1 MQTATEK
8 RSRRRKYVGNVIK
21 TKMNKTITV
30 EIMRL
35 VKHPKYG
42 KYVKKS
48 TVYKVH
54 DEEKSAKVGDKVE
67 IAECRPISKT
77 KFTRFVRIVEKAKD

>member
-1 MQTATEK
+1 MQTVTEK
-8 RSRRRKYVGNVIK
+8 RGRRRKYIGNVIK

-42 KYVKKS
+42 KYIKKS
-48 TVYKVH
+48 TVYKAH

-67 IAECRPISKT
+67 IVDCRPISKT
-77 KFTRFVRIVEKAKD
+77 KFTRFIRIVEKAKD

>member
-35 VKHPKYG
+35 VKHPNYG
-42 KYVKKS
+42 KYIKKS
-48 TVYKVH
+48 TVYKAH
-54 DEEKSAKVGDKVE
+54 DEEKSANVGDKVE
-67 IAECRPISKT
+67 IAE
-77 KFTRFVRIVEKAKD
+77 